1 MIRQTME
8 WSTPCGELQCSQ
20 CRSRR
25 SAEWREQVLAMAAA
39 VTFLV
44 SGIGVIL
51 LNGGLFTAVAVGL
64 ISGGCAMLLASKAMN
79 AVEKRRLQM
88 CGDL

>member
-39 VTFLV
+39 VTFLA

-51 LNGGLFTAVAVGL
+51 PT
-64 ISGGCAMLLASKAMN
+64 LASGQEEERH
-79 AVEKRRLQM
+79 VELEEKNRNISISNKII
-88 CGDL
+88 CNK